1 MKYLKLYEGFDSNR
15 VSAILSFLNKKIDN
29 KDYDTEQFL
38 KVLKKLADKFD
49 FPLSTL
55 SDKEIQ
61 YLPVNK
67 ALTVGKGEEA
77 MNPSGTYCIK
87 YWFSLEKGYLCST
100 GTGNKTMDYNK
111 YNSYGTYRM
120 SNEEGLDQ
128 SHLAYLSREY
138 GIGGVITP
146 ARLGDLTTGDKVVM
160 VCGDDFNGDPAY
172 LTFGEIYAD
181 NRRNDDELQYYFY
194 QNDNEGSD
202 PGTTRN
208 NIVLPDRYNLYAGNA
223 AYRYAWSLGSAEDPS
238 DDHCMIHKVMLD
250 EKPLRFRDQDLD
262 KMNKTEESVWDF
274 NLPLD
279 GTTLEEWTGRKT
291 QIFNKVSKEANFAIV
306 LFLDDVLVK
315 DISKEEISKE
325 RKDMRKDALALMSNE
340 DVKKANVKRYLEK
353 LFDKLG
359 IEKDKQELKNLDS
372 VVKSTILGEYF
383 LMLNFDSSFI
393 SRLTDFIRA
402 LYKVM
407 SKDDEE
413 YYFSSLVDIFK
424 RIKKKRL
431 DQSTLYTKNIK
442 YIKSLKVDNI
452 DKVNEILRIF
462 LKIGKSA
469 SDYFNDKEVN
479 SIEDLKSI
487 QLQLRMIL
495 DLSVDDIF
503 YLSGFMSNLLAS
515 LDETP
520 RDVERR
526 MLRTYSDEDYE
537 KDIKKLEKLEVIINR
552 DFLKK

>member
-1 MKYLKLYEGFDSNR
+1 MKYLKLYEGFESDR
-15 VSAILSFLNKKIDN
+15 VSAILSFLNKKIKNEYNTQD
-29 KDYDTEQFL
+29 FL
-38 KVLKKLADKFD
+38 KTLKKLADRFD

-67 ALTVGKGEEA
+67 ALAVGKDEEA

-172 LTFGEIYAD
+172 LTFGEIFAD
-181 NRRNDDELQYYFY
+181 NRRNNDELEYYFY

-208 NIVLPDRYNLYAGNA
+208 NIVLPDRYNIYAGTA
-223 AYRYAWSLGSAEDPS
+223 AYRYAWSLGSPEDPLP
-238 DDHCMIHKVMLD
+238 DHCMIHKVMLD
-250 EKPLRFRDQDLD
+250 EKPLRFRDEDLD

-291 QIFNKVSKEANFAIV
+291 PIFNKVSKEANFAIV

-359 IEKDKQELKNLDS
+359 IEKDKQELKNLNS

-393 SRLTDFIRA
+393 SRLTDFISA

-424 RIKKKRL
+424 RIKRNRL
-431 DQSTLYTKNIK
+431 DKSTLYTKNIK
-442 YIKSLKVDNI
+442 YIKSLEVDNS
-452 DKVNEILRIF
+452 DKVNEILKIF
-462 LKIGKSA
+462 LKIGKSV

-495 DLSVDDIF
+495 DLSQDDIF
-503 YLSGFMSNLLAS
+503 YLSSFMANLLS
-515 LDETP
+515 VLDE
-520 RDVERR
+520 DNSSIARR
-526 MLRTYSDEDYE
+526 VIRTYSDEDYE
-537 KDIKKLEKLEVIINR
+537 KDLKKLEKLERIINR

>member
-1 MKYLKLYEGFDSNR
+1 
-15 VSAILSFLNKKIDN
+15 
-29 KDYDTEQFL
+29 
-38 KVLKKLADKFD
+38 
-49 FPLSTL
+49 
-55 SDKEIQ
+55 
-61 YLPVNK
+61 
-67 ALTVGKGEEA
+67 
-77 MNPSGTYCIK
+77 
-87 YWFSLEKGYLCST
+87 
-100 GTGNKTMDYNK
+100 MDYNK

-128 SHLAYLSREY
+128 SHLAYLTREY
-138 GIGGVITP
+138 NIGGVITP

-160 VCGDDFNGDPAY
+160 VCGDDFNGDPSY
-172 LTFGEIYAD
+172 LTFGEIYVD
-181 NRRNDDELQYYFY
+181 DRRNNDDFQYYFY

-208 NIVLPDRYNLYAGNA
+208 NIVLPDRYNLYAGTA
-223 AYRYAWSLGSAEDPS
+223 AYRYAWSLGSPES
-238 DDHCMIHKVMLD
+238 ENDDHCMIHKVMLD
-250 EKPLRFRDQDLD
+250 EKPLRFRDEDLD

-325 RKDMRKDALALMSNE
+325 RKDMRKDALALMSND

-359 IEKDKQELKNLDS
+359 IEKDKQELKNLNS

-407 SKDDEE
+407 SKDEEE
-413 YYFSSLVDIFK
+413 YYFNSLVDIFK
-424 RIKKKRL
+424 RIKRNRL
-431 DQSTLYTKNIK
+431 DKSTLYVKNIK
-442 YIKSLKVDNI
+442 YIKSLEVDNS
-452 DKVNEILRIF
+452 DKVNEILKIF
-462 LKIGKSA
+462 LKIGKSV
-469 SDYFNDKEVN
+469 SDYFGDKEVN
-479 SIEDLKSI
+479 SIEDIKSI

-495 DLSVDDIF
+495 DLSLDDIF
-503 YLSGFMSNLLAS
+503 YLSEFMSNLLAS
-515 LDETP
+515 LDENP

-526 MLRTYSDEDYE
+526 IIRTYSDEDYE
-537 KDIKKLEKLEVIINR
+537 KDIKKLEKLEVIINK

>member
-1 MKYLKLYEGFDSNR
+1 MKYLKLFEGFESNR
-15 VSAILSFLNKKIDN
+15 ISAILSFLNKKLN
-29 KDYDTEQFL
+29 KDN
-38 KVLKKLADKFD
+38 ADKFLGDLTRLARKYD

-55 SDKEIQ
+55 SDKEIH

-67 ALTVGKGEEA
+67 ALQVKEEA
-77 MNPSGTYCIK
+77 MNPTGIYAIK
-87 YWFSLEKGYLCST
+87 YWFSIEKGYLCQT
-100 GTGNKTMDYNK
+100 GVGNKKMEFGNYEQFISTNDSQLTKDHLDYL
-111 YNSYGTYRM
+111 T
-120 SNEEGLDQ
+120 
-128 SHLAYLSREY
+128 REY
-138 GIGGVITP
+138 NLKGLIRP
-146 ARLGDLTTGDKVVM
+146 YDFDSLQSGDKVVM
-160 VCGDDFNGDPAY
+160 VCDDYFGGDNSDLVY
-172 LTFGEIYAD
+172 GEIYYDEDD
-181 NRRNDDELQYYFY
+181 NHFFFFN
-194 QNDNEGSD
+194 
-202 PGTTRN
+202 N
-208 NIVLPDRYNLYAGNA
+208 NIEGTSPYNGYRLPG
-223 AYRYAWSLGSAEDPS
+223 YRYSWSLGRPGNENS
-238 DDHCMIHKVMLD
+238 DHCMIHKIITD
-250 EKPLRFRDQDLD
+250 NRPLRFNDDI
-262 KMNKTEESVWDF
+262 KEEPSESVWDF
-274 NLPLD
+274 NLPLRNNPPVE
-279 GTTLEEWTGRKT
+279 LETWQSKYNETFKLA
-291 QIFNKVSKEANFAIV
+291 KEANFAII

-325 RKDMRKDALALMSNE
+325 RKDMRKDALALMSSE

-359 IEKDKQELKNLDS
+359 IEKDKQELKNLNS

-424 RIKKKRL
+424 RIKRNRL
-431 DQSTLYTKNIK
+431 DQSTFYTKNIK
-442 YIKSLKVDNI
+442 YIKSLEVDNS
-452 DKVNEILRIF
+452 DKVNEILKIF
-462 LKIGKSA
+462 LKIGKSV
-469 SDYFNDKEVN
+469 SDYFGDKEVN

-526 MLRTYSDEDYE
+526 ILRTYSDEDYE

>member
-1 MKYLKLYEGFDSNR
+1 MKYLKLYEGFESDR
-15 VSAILSFLNKKIDN
+15 VSAILSFLNKKIKNEYNTQD
-29 KDYDTEQFL
+29 FL
-38 KVLKKLADKFD
+38 KTLKKLADKFD

-61 YLPVNK
+61 YLSVNK

-128 SHLAYLSREY
+128 SHLAYLAREY

-160 VCGDDFNGDPAY
+160 VCREDFNGDPTY
-172 LTFGEIYAD
+172 LTFGEIFVD
-181 NRRNDDELQYYFY
+181 NRSDELQYYFY

-202 PGTTRN
+202 PGTTRY
-208 NIVLPDRYNLYAGNA
+208 NIVLPDRYNLYAGTA

-291 QIFNKVSKEANFAIV
+291 QTFDKVSKEANFAIV

-325 RKDMRKDALALMSNE
+325 RKDMRKDALALISSE

-359 IEKDKQELKNLDS
+359 IEKDKQELKNLNS

-393 SRLTDFIRA
+393 SRLTDFIRS

-413 YYFSSLVDIFK
+413 YYFSNLVDIFK
-424 RIKKKRL
+424 KIKRKRL
-431 DQSTLYTKNIK
+431 DQSTLYAKNIK
-442 YIKSLKVDNI
+442 YIKSLKVDNS
-452 DKVNEILRIF
+452 DKVNEILKIF
-462 LKIGKSA
+462 LKIGKSV
-469 SDYFNDKEVN
+469 SDYFGDKEVN

-495 DLSVDDIF
+495 DLSQDDIF

-526 MLRTYSDEDYE
+526 MLRTYPDEDYE
-537 KDIKKLEKLEVIINR
+537 KDIKRLEKLEVIINR

>member
-1 MKYLKLYEGFDSNR
+1 MKYLKLFEGFESNR
-15 VSAILSFLNKKIDN
+15 ISAILSFLNKKLN
-29 KDYDTEQFL
+29 KDN
-38 KVLKKLADKFD
+38 ADKFLGDLTRLARKYD

-55 SDKEIQ
+55 SDKEIH

-67 ALTVGKGEEA
+67 ALQVKEEA
-77 MNPSGTYCIK
+77 MNPTGIYAIK
-87 YWFSLEKGYLCST
+87 YWFSIEKGYLCQT
-100 GTGNKTMDYNK
+100 GVGNKEMKFGNYEQFISGGESELTKDHLDYLASQ
-111 YNSYGTYRM
+111 YNLT
-120 SNEEGLDQ
+120 GLIVPHYFDNLQ
-128 SHLAYLSREY
+128 S
-138 GIGGVITP
+138 
-146 ARLGDLTTGDKVVM
+146 GDKVIM
-160 VCGDDFNGDPAY
+160 VCNDYFGGDNSDLVY
-172 LTFGEIYAD
+172 GEIYY
-181 NRRNDDELQYYFY
+181 DDENNHFFFF
-194 QNDNEGSD
+194 NNSIEGTSPYNGYRL
-202 PGTTRN
+202 PG
-208 NIVLPDRYNLYAGNA
+208 
-223 AYRYAWSLGSAEDPS
+223 YRYSWSLGRPGDENS
-238 DDHCMIHKVMLD
+238 DHCMIHKIIVD
-250 EKPLRFRDQDLD
+250 NKPLRFNDDI
-262 KMNKTEESVWDF
+262 KEESSESVWDF
-274 NLPLD
+274 NLPLRNNPPVE
-279 GTTLEEWTGRKT
+279 LETWQSKYNETFKLA
-291 QIFNKVSKEANFAIV
+291 KEANFAIV
-306 LFLDDVLVK
+306 LYLDDVLIK

-340 DVKKANVKRYLEK
+340 DIKKANVKRYLEK

-359 IEKDKQELKNLDS
+359 IEKDKQELKNLNS

-413 YYFSSLVDIFK
+413 YYFGSLVDIFK

-431 DQSTLYTKNIK
+431 EQSTLYAKNIK
-442 YIKSLKVDNI
+442 YIKSLEVDNS
-452 DKVNEILRIF
+452 DKVNEILKIF
-462 LKIGKSA
+462 LKIGKSV
-469 SDYFNDKEVN
+469 SDYFSDKEVN

>member
-1 MKYLKLYEGFDSNR
+1 MKYLKLYEGFESDR
-15 VSAILSFLNKKIDN
+15 VSAILSFLNKKIKNEYNTQD
-29 KDYDTEQFL
+29 FL
-38 KVLKKLADKFD
+38 KTLKNLANKFD

-67 ALTVGKGEEA
+67 ALAVGKDEEA

-111 YNSYGTYRM
+111 YGPCAGGAV

-160 VCGDDFNGDPAY
+160 VCDDYFNGDPAY
-172 LTFGEIYAD
+172 LKFGEIFVD
-181 NRRNDDELQYYFY
+181 NRRNDDDLQYYFY
-194 QNDNEGSD
+194 QNDNEGSY
-202 PGTTRN
+202 PGRTIN
-208 NIVLPDRYNLYAGNA
+208 DIVLPDRYNLYAGTA
-223 AYRYAWSLGSAEDPS
+223 AYRYAWSLGSPENESS
-238 DDHCMIHKVMLD
+238 DHRMIHKVMLD

-325 RKDMRKDALALMSNE
+325 RKDMRKDALALISSE

-359 IEKDKQELKNLDS
+359 IEKDKQELKNLNS

-413 YYFSSLVDIFK
+413 YYFSRLVDIFK
-424 RIKKKRL
+424 IIKRNRL
-431 DQSTLYTKNIK
+431 DKSTLYTKNIK
-442 YIKSLKVDNI
+442 YIKSLKVDNS
-452 DKVNEILRIF
+452 DKVNEILKIF
-462 LKIGKSA
+462 LKIGKSV
-469 SDYFNDKEVN
+469 SDYFGDKEVN

-503 YLSGFMSNLLAS
+503 YLSGFMSNLLAV
-515 LDETP
+515 LDE
-520 RDVERR
+520 DNSSIARR
-526 MLRTYSDEDYE
+526 IIRTYSDEDYE

>member
-1 MKYLKLYEGFDSNR
+1 MKYLKLFEGFESNR
-15 VSAILSFLNKKIDN
+15 ISAILSFLNKKLN
-29 KDYDTEQFL
+29 KDN
-38 KVLKKLADKFD
+38 ADKFLGDLTRLARKYD

-55 SDKEIQ
+55 SDKEIH

-67 ALTVGKGEEA
+67 ALQVKEEA
-77 MNPSGTYCIK
+77 MNPTGIYAIK
-87 YWFSLEKGYLCST
+87 YWFSIEKGYLCQT
-100 GTGNKTMDYNK
+100 GVGNKEMKFGNYEQFISGGESELTKDHLDYLASQ
-111 YNSYGTYRM
+111 YNLT
-120 SNEEGLDQ
+120 GLIVPHYFDNLQ
-128 SHLAYLSREY
+128 S
-138 GIGGVITP
+138 
-146 ARLGDLTTGDKVVM
+146 GDKVIM
-160 VCGDDFNGDPAY
+160 VCNDYFGGDNSDLVY
-172 LTFGEIYAD
+172 GEIYY
-181 NRRNDDELQYYFY
+181 DDENNHFFFF
-194 QNDNEGSD
+194 NNSIEGTSPYNGYRL
-202 PGTTRN
+202 PG
-208 NIVLPDRYNLYAGNA
+208 
-223 AYRYAWSLGSAEDPS
+223 YRYSWSLGRPGDENS
-238 DDHCMIHKVMLD
+238 DHCMIHKIIVD
-250 EKPLRFRDQDLD
+250 NKPLRFNDDI
-262 KMNKTEESVWDF
+262 KEESSESVWDF
-274 NLPLD
+274 NLPLRNNPPVE
-279 GTTLEEWTGRKT
+279 LETWQSKYNETFKLA
-291 QIFNKVSKEANFAIV
+291 KEANFAIV
-306 LFLDDVLVK
+306 LYLDDVLIK

-340 DVKKANVKRYLEK
+340 DIKKANVKRYLEK

-359 IEKDKQELKNLDS
+359 IEKDKQELKNLNS

-424 RIKKKRL
+424 RIKRNRL
-431 DQSTLYTKNIK
+431 DKSTLYTKNIK
-442 YIKSLKVDNI
+442 YIKSLKVDNS
-452 DKVNEILRIF
+452 DKVNEILKIF
-462 LKIGKSA
+462 LKIGKSV
-469 SDYFNDKEVN
+469 SDYFGDKEVN

-537 KDIKKLEKLEVIINR
+537 KDLKKLEKLETIINR

>member
-1 MKYLKLYEGFDSNR
+1 MKYLKLFEGFESNR
-15 VSAILSFLNKKIDN
+15 ISAILSFLNKKLN
-29 KDYDTEQFL
+29 KDN
-38 KVLKKLADKFD
+38 ADKFLGDLTRLARKYD

-55 SDKEIQ
+55 SDKEIH

-67 ALTVGKGEEA
+67 ALQVKEEA
-77 MNPSGTYCIK
+77 MNPTGIYAIK
-87 YWFSLEKGYLCST
+87 YWFSIEKGYLCQT
-100 GTGNKTMDYNK
+100 GVGNKEMKFGNYEQFISGGESELTKDHLDYLASQ
-111 YNSYGTYRM
+111 YNLT
-120 SNEEGLDQ
+120 GLIVPHYFDNLQ
-128 SHLAYLSREY
+128 S
-138 GIGGVITP
+138 
-146 ARLGDLTTGDKVVM
+146 GDKVIM
-160 VCGDDFNGDPAY
+160 VCNDYFGGDNSDLVY
-172 LTFGEIYAD
+172 GEIYY
-181 NRRNDDELQYYFY
+181 DDENNHFFFF
-194 QNDNEGSD
+194 NNSIEGTSPYNGYRL
-202 PGTTRN
+202 PG
-208 NIVLPDRYNLYAGNA
+208 
-223 AYRYAWSLGSAEDPS
+223 YRYSWSLGRPGDENS
-238 DDHCMIHKVMLD
+238 DHCMIHKIIVD
-250 EKPLRFRDQDLD
+250 NKPLRFNDDI
-262 KMNKTEESVWDF
+262 KEESSESVWDF
-274 NLPLD
+274 NLPLRNNPPVE
-279 GTTLEEWTGRKT
+279 LETWQSKYNETFKLA
-291 QIFNKVSKEANFAIV
+291 KEANFAIV
-306 LFLDDVLVK
+306 LYLDDVLIK

-340 DVKKANVKRYLEK
+340 DIKKANVKRYLEK

-359 IEKDKQELKNLDS
+359 IEKDKQELKNLNS

-413 YYFSSLVDIFK
+413 YYFGSLVDIFK

-431 DQSTLYTKNIK
+431 EQSTLYAKNIK
-442 YIKSLKVDNI
+442 YIKSLEVDNS
-452 DKVNEILRIF
+452 DKVNEILKIF
-462 LKIGKSA
+462 LKIGKSV
-469 SDYFNDKEVN
+469 SDYFSDKEVN

-537 KDIKKLEKLEVIINR
+537 KDLKKLEKLETIINR

>member
-1 MKYLKLYEGFDSNR
+1 MKYLKLYEGFESDR
-15 VSAILSFLNKKIDN
+15 VSSIFSFLNKKIKN
-29 KDYDTEQFL
+29 EYNTQEFL
-38 KVLKKLADKFD
+38 KTLKKLADKFD

-67 ALTVGKGEEA
+67 ALSVGKGEQA

-111 YNSYGTYRM
+111 YNSYSGVMM
-120 SNEEGLDQ
+120 SNGEGLDQ
-128 SHLAYLSREY
+128 SHLAYLTREY
-138 GIGGVITP
+138 NIGGVITP
-146 ARLGDLTTGDKVVM
+146 ARLGDLRTGDKVVM

-172 LTFGEIYAD
+172 LTFGEIYVD
-181 NRRNDDELQYYFY
+181 NRRNDDELEYYFY
-194 QNDNEGSD
+194 QNDHEGSD
-202 PGTTRN
+202 PGSTRN
-208 NIVLPDRYNLYAGNA
+208 NITLPDRYNFYAGNA
-223 AYRYAWSLGSAEDPS
+223 AYRYSWSLGSTEDENN
-238 DDHCMIHKVMLD
+238 DHCMIHKVIID
-250 EKPLRFRDQDLD
+250 EKSLRFKDEDLD
-262 KMNKTEESVWDF
+262 KINKTEESVWDF

-279 GTTLEEWTGRKT
+279 GTTLEEWNNRKT
-291 QIFNKVSKEANFAIV
+291 ETFNKVNKEANFAIV

-325 RKDMRKDALALMSNE
+325 RKDMRKDALALMSND

-359 IEKDKQELKNLDS
+359 IEKDKQELKNLNS

-407 SKDDEE
+407 SKDEEE
-413 YYFSSLVDIFK
+413 YYFNSLVDIFK
-424 RIKKKRL
+424 RIKRNRL
-431 DQSTLYTKNIK
+431 DKSTLYVKNIK
-442 YIKSLKVDNI
+442 YIKSLEVDNS
-452 DKVNEILRIF
+452 DKVNEILKIF
-462 LKIGKSA
+462 LKIGKSV
-469 SDYFNDKEVN
+469 SDYFSDKEVN

-495 DLSVDDIF
+495 DLSLDDIF
-503 YLSGFMSNLLAS
+503 YLSEFMSNLLAV
-515 LDETP
+515 LDE
-520 RDVERR
+520 DNSSIARR
-526 MLRTYSDEDYE
+526 IIRTYSDEDYE
-537 KDIKKLEKLEVIINR
+537 KDIKKLEKLEVIINK